1 VISAG
6 TGSAVRLPGPSI
18 DKPNI
23 YSFGTPYN
31 DIYEELNAKDP
42 RLYALKP
49 DSVKGWRLTPALDTL
64 PVACCKCLIG
74 IGGSN
79 WHPNDGRRVSKSL
92 ISLSLV
98 RSGVMMLFAMVCG
111 THFTRDANPN

>member
-42 RLYALKP
+42 RLYAFKL
-49 DSVKGWRLTPALDTL
+49 DSVKGWRLTPTLDTL
-64 PVACCKCLIG
+64 LVVCCKCLTG
-74 IGGSN
+74 IGRSS
-79 WHPNDGRRVSKSL
+79 WHLNDGKRVSKSL

-98 RSGVMMLFAMVCG
+98 RSGVMMLFAMVSG
-111 THFTRDANPN
+111 IFFT